1 MLLLK
6 EIQKKIEPVAKE
18 YGVEKVYLFG
28 SYARKEADDNSD
40 VDLRIDKGLIR
51 GLDLVGF
58 IYDIESAL
66 GKNVDVVTTKSLGDD
81 FLQIIKSEEV
91 LLYESRQ

>member
-1 MLLLK
+1 M
-6 EIQKKIEPVAKE
+6 
-18 YGVEKVYLFG
+18 
-28 SYARKEADDNSD
+28 
-40 VDLRIDKGLIR
+40 RIDKGLIR

-58 IYDIESAL
+58 IYDVESAL
-66 GKNVDVVTTKSLGDD
+66 GKNVDVVTTKSLGDE